1 MGFPVKHEWQVRAAV
16 VVEVAAAA
24 AAAVVPSAACSL
36 GRSRAKS
43 STQPRCVKRPLAQLA
58 ARDLPLLQVAG
69 YATQYD
75 VSATG
80 SGSFEFITVSEE
92 RALVRWAHYVR
103 CAVQVKGGRH
113 EVPESAPQQAFE
125 MLQVTLA
132 GLFTVQ
138 LEE

>member
-1 MGFPVKHEWQVRAAV
+1 MGFPVKHEWQVRAAHCCCCCPLSCLQPWTFTS
-16 VVEVAAAA
+16 EVFNTTEVHA
-24 AAAVVPSAACSL
+24 P
-36 GRSRAKS
+36 
-43 STQPRCVKRPLAQLA
+43 PLTHLA

-92 RALVRWAHYVR
+92 SALARCAHRVG

-113 EVPESAPQQAFE
+113 EVPETAPQQAFE
-125 MLQVTLA
+125 MLQVMLA
-132 GLFTVQ
+132 GLFTEQ
-138 LEE
+138 LQE

>member
-1 MGFPVKHEWQVRAAV
+1 MQPWTFTSEVFNTTEVRA
-16 VVEVAAAA
+16 
-24 AAAVVPSAACSL
+24 P
-36 GRSRAKS
+36 
-43 STQPRCVKRPLAQLA
+43 A
-58 ARDLPLLQVAG
+58 ARAICGASDLPLLQVAG

-92 RALVRWAHYVR
+92 RALVRWAHNVR

-113 EVPESAPQQAFE
+113 EVPETAPQQAFE
-125 MLQVTLA
+125 MLQVRPA

>member
-1 MGFPVKHEWQVRAAV
+1 LQPWTFTSEVFNTTEVRA
-16 VVEVAAAA
+16 
-24 AAAVVPSAACSL
+24 P
-36 GRSRAKS
+36 
-43 STQPRCVKRPLAQLA
+43 A
-58 ARDLPLLQVAG
+58 ARATCGASDLPLLQVAG

-92 RALVRWAHYVR
+92 RALVRWAHNVR

-113 EVPESAPQQAFE
+113 EVPETAPQQAFE
-125 MLQVTLA
+125 MLQVRLA